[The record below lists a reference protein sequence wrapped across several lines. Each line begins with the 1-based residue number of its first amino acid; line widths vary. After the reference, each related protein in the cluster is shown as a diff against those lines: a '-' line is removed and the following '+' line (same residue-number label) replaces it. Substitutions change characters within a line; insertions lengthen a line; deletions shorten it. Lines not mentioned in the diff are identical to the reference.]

1 MDDDVMNA
9 LKEFPDMKGAF
20 LWDNPFLVKCGTLD
34 RHQLQ
39 PANMVKA
46 VILLQ
51 GLPRDTSSQSF
62 RDLVCKP
69 LKVLELWKTLLLK
82 RFETVAS
89 DSLALE
95 RLVSSLSSYSGLQSV
110 LNCCNAKVPLNGTG
124 PDNQGIPLCFGW
136 SESSRDV
143 SPKACLHQAPSPP
156 KQRAR

>member
-20 LWDNPFLVKCGTLD
+20 LWDNPFMVKRGTLD

-46 VILLQ
+46 VTWMQ
-51 GLPRDTSSQSF
+51 GLPRDTSALSF
-62 RDLVCKP
+62 KDLVCRP

-82 RFETVAS
+82 RFDLVAS
-89 DSLALE
+89 NSVALE
-95 RLVSSLSSYSGLQSV
+95 RLVSSLSSFSGLQSV
-110 LNCCNAKVPLNGTG
+110 LVCCHRTRQPRHSCVFVLA
-124 PDNQGIPLCFGW
+124 W
-136 SESSRDV
+136 SENSGDV